1 VYPEPETSLEV
12 VYAVVDLFNVAE
24 LVYKAKLKVSP
35 DDAVKLCTPV
45 NISVLK
51 LLQIA
56 DVIAIINLLRVY

>member
-1 VYPEPETSLEV
+1 
-12 VYAVVDLFNVAE
+12 LFNVAE